1 MVRVAVDR
9 AAADSA
15 AVPGAN
21 LALPPDDGR
30 RLASREHRNLD
41 ALLSLS
47 AEGAHLA
54 RVQQELPPNGDW
66 RAFLRAHGLT
76 GDAARRRLDLIS
88 PESQDR
94 LAGLGVFPVLAPE
107 FPEAL
112 AAAGMT
118 LPGVFARGDR
128 AALEA
133 PCIGIVGTRHATPYG
148 KACAMKFAEAFVR
161 AGVTVVSGGA
171 VGIDAAAHQGAL
183 DAGGRTIACVASGID
198 IVYPQANAALFER
211 IPERGLLLSMFAGG
225 TPSVQRNFLT
235 RNGLIAALSLGVLVV
250 EAPQRSGSMNTAGI
264 AGDLGREVFV
274 VPGTIE
280 RHGFEGSHAL
290 LRDGATFVT
299 HPDHVLE
306 ALGIEPV
313 ETAPFAT
320 VEGVGGQILAALS
333 ADAIPIEKIVER
345 TGLDASEVLAEMT
358 MLELDGRIVRGGGGY
373 ALKL

>member
-1 MVRVAVDR
+1 MAPAAVVP
-9 AAADSA
+9 AASAAVLAADSRDLLSDSSR
-15 AVPGAN
+15 P
-21 LALPPDDGR
+21 
-30 RLASREHRNLD
+30 LASREHRNLD
-41 ALLSLS
+41 ALLSLQ

-54 RVQQELPPNGDW
+54 RLRDELPADADW
-66 RAFLRAHGLT
+66 RPLLRSHPLT
-76 GDAARRRLDLIS
+76 ADAARKRLGLLS
-88 PESQDR
+88 EETQDR
-94 LAGLGVFPVLAPE
+94 LAGQGVFPILSPD

-112 AAAGMT
+112 AASGVT
-118 LPGVFARGDR
+118 LPGVFGYGDR
-128 AALEA
+128 AAVEA
-133 PCIGIVGTRHATPYG
+133 PCVGIVGTRHATPYG
-148 KACAMKFAEAFVR
+148 RACAMKFAEAFAR

-171 VGIDAAAHQGAL
+171 VGIDAAAHEGAL
-183 DAGGRTIACVASGID
+183 AANGRTIACLASGID
-198 IVYPQANAALFER
+198 IVYPQANAGLFDR
-211 IPERGLLLSMFAGG
+211 IRERGLLLSQFAAG

-313 ETAPFAT
+313 EETLVPLEDGPGA
-320 VEGVGGQILAALS
+320 QILAALS
-333 ADAIPIEKIVER
+333 ADAIPIETIVER
-345 TGLDASEVLAEMT
+345 TGLDAGEVLAEMT
-358 MLELDGRIVRGGGGY
+358 MLELDGRIVRGGGGF
-373 ALKL
+373 ALKV